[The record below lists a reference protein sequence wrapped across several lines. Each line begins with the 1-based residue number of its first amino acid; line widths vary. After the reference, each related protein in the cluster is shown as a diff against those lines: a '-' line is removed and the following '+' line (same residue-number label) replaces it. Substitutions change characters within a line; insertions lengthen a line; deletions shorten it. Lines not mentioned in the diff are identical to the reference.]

1 MPDVNATYP
10 PTITNKDAFAQ
21 KGQGDLDSPA
31 FKAFPITPTNDSNLP
46 ATTRGLYIGADG
58 NVFCSMVGG
67 NVTHST
73 ANVFFYQVKA
83 GTVLPIRTNGVYEY
97 NTADTSQNTTA
108 TFLVGLY

>member
-1 MPDVNATYP
+1 MADVNATYP

-31 FKAFPITPTNDSNLP
+31 FKAFPITPANEYLP
-46 ATTRGLYIGADG
+46 AATRGLYIGADG